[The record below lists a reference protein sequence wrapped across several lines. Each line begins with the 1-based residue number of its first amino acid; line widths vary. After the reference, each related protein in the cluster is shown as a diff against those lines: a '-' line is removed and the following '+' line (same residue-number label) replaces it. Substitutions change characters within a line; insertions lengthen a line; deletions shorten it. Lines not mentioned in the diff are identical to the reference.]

1 MSSKATAKPKEIIEE
16 INKLRADPILYS
28 KKVEEYSQYFTDK
41 ILKLPNLNV
50 KIRTQEGSAPYLDTI
65 EYLKTKE
72 KKNALVPSKA
82 LCEIAQEIA
91 DNLIDSETGEIDEEL
106 HEQIID
112 KHGSF
117 NGKFTRAMDFGGFTS
132 EQVVINFLVC
142 DGDEDRTQREP
153 LLGDGLNKIGV
164 AFGKH
169 NIYSTIC
176 VLVTCTEFTN
186 TKDPD
191 DIMIFKDVDEN
202 EEIKKLEQEKLEKE
216 KLEQE
221 KLEQERLET
230 EKLEQERQLEIAR
243 NNELQTQNVVSV
255 DANSDIASYA
265 LQFVGNPYVYGGT
278 SLTNGTDCSGFVMSV
293 YAAFGISLPRTTG
306 GQAASGYGVS
316 IDEAQPGDI
325 VSYGY
330 NGYVSHSAL
339 YIGNGMIVHASTP
352 ELGIRVDSM
361 YIMPIITIRRIG

>member
-1 MSSKATAKPKEIIEE
+1 MKSILKKLFLVSFLFILGIVGSTYVNAKDDIGTEEELQVYQIRSKDEGIIT
-16 INKLRADPILYS
+16 D
-28 KKVEEYSQYFTDK
+28 KKVFSFYEE
-41 ILKLPNLNV
+41 NN
-50 KIRTQEGSAPYLDTI
+50 
-65 EYLKTKE
+65 
-72 KKNALVPSKA
+72 
-82 LCEIAQEIA
+82 
-91 DNLIDSETGEIDEEL
+91 
-106 HEQIID
+106 
-112 KHGSF
+112 
-117 NGKFTRAMDFGGFTS
+117 
-132 EQVVINFLVC
+132 
-142 DGDEDRTQREP
+142 
-153 LLGDGLNKIGV
+153 
-164 AFGKH
+164 
-169 NIYSTIC
+169 
-176 VLVTCTEFTN
+176 
-186 TKDPD
+186 
-191 DIMIFKDVDEN
+191 
-202 EEIKKLEQEKLEKE
+202 EKLNELIE
-216 KLEQE
+216 QRRQEEENARLEAERLEQE

-243 NNELQTQNVVSV
+243 NNELQSQNVVSV

>member
-1 MSSKATAKPKEIIEE
+1 VKSILKKLFLVSFLFVLGIIGSTYVNAKDDIETEEELQVYQIRSKNEGIIT
-16 INKLRADPILYS
+16 D
-28 KKVEEYSQYFTDK
+28 KKVFSFYEE
-41 ILKLPNLNV
+41 NN
-50 KIRTQEGSAPYLDTI
+50 
-65 EYLKTKE
+65 
-72 KKNALVPSKA
+72 
-82 LCEIAQEIA
+82 
-91 DNLIDSETGEIDEEL
+91 
-106 HEQIID
+106 
-112 KHGSF
+112 
-117 NGKFTRAMDFGGFTS
+117 
-132 EQVVINFLVC
+132 
-142 DGDEDRTQREP
+142 
-153 LLGDGLNKIGV
+153 
-164 AFGKH
+164 
-169 NIYSTIC
+169 
-176 VLVTCTEFTN
+176 
-186 TKDPD
+186 
-191 DIMIFKDVDEN
+191 
-202 EEIKKLEQEKLEKE
+202 EKLNELIE
-216 KLEQE
+216 QRRQEEENARLEQE

-243 NNELQTQNVVSV
+243 KNELQTQNVVSV

>member
-1 MSSKATAKPKEIIEE
+1 MKSILKKLFLVSFLFVLGIIGSTYVIAKDDIETEEELQVYQIRSKDEGIIT
-16 INKLRADPILYS
+16 D
-28 KKVEEYSQYFTDK
+28 KKVFSFYEE
-41 ILKLPNLNV
+41 NN
-50 KIRTQEGSAPYLDTI
+50 
-65 EYLKTKE
+65 
-72 KKNALVPSKA
+72 
-82 LCEIAQEIA
+82 
-91 DNLIDSETGEIDEEL
+91 
-106 HEQIID
+106 
-112 KHGSF
+112 
-117 NGKFTRAMDFGGFTS
+117 
-132 EQVVINFLVC
+132 
-142 DGDEDRTQREP
+142 
-153 LLGDGLNKIGV
+153 
-164 AFGKH
+164 
-169 NIYSTIC
+169 
-176 VLVTCTEFTN
+176 
-186 TKDPD
+186 
-191 DIMIFKDVDEN
+191 
-202 EEIKKLEQEKLEKE
+202 EKLNELIEQRKQE
-216 KLEQE
+216 EENARLEAE
-221 KLEQERLET
+221 RLEQERLET

-243 NNELQTQNVVSV
+243 NNELQNQAVVSV

>member
-1 MSSKATAKPKEIIEE
+1 MKSILKKLFLVSFLFVLGIVGSTYVNAKDDIETEEELQVYQIRSKDEGIIT
-16 INKLRADPILYS
+16 D
-28 KKVEEYSQYFTDK
+28 KKVFSFYEE
-41 ILKLPNLNV
+41 NN
-50 KIRTQEGSAPYLDTI
+50 
-65 EYLKTKE
+65 
-72 KKNALVPSKA
+72 
-82 LCEIAQEIA
+82 
-91 DNLIDSETGEIDEEL
+91 
-106 HEQIID
+106 
-112 KHGSF
+112 
-117 NGKFTRAMDFGGFTS
+117 
-132 EQVVINFLVC
+132 
-142 DGDEDRTQREP
+142 
-153 LLGDGLNKIGV
+153 
-164 AFGKH
+164 
-169 NIYSTIC
+169 
-176 VLVTCTEFTN
+176 
-186 TKDPD
+186 
-191 DIMIFKDVDEN
+191 
-202 EEIKKLEQEKLEKE
+202 EKLNELIEQRKQE
-216 KLEQE
+216 EARLEAE
-221 KLEQERLET
+221 KLEQERLEQ

-243 NNELQTQNVVSV
+243 NNELQTQSVVNV

-265 LQFVGNPYVYGGT
+265 LQFVGNPYVAGGT